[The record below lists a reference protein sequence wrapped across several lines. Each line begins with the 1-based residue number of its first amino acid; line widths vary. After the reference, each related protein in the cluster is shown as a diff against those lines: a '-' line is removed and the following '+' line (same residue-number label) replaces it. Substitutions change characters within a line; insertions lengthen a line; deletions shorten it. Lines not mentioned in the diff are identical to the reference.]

1 MGLQDRDYWKERAR
15 SHEPPPSARPHG
27 TAQRIGWRDWRI
39 WLAWLL
45 ILAAGAGLAHV
56 LLAQRDEQPFPATG
70 AARWYVQVPDIP
82 MAPLTLNAPAG
93 RSHYLVR
100 LDDWISGQPLVTVPV
115 RAGESARLEVPLGR
129 YRMTVSKGI
138 GWRGFDSSFA
148 YRSRHEQTKNPLEF
162 FRADGRSVGHI
173 VTLET
178 LGGGLEM
185 EAAR

>member
-15 SHEPPPSARPHG
+15 SQEPPPRAHVVRTP
-27 TAQRIGWRDWRI
+27 QRLRWLDWRI
-39 WLAWLL
+39 WMAWLV
-45 ILAAGAGLAHV
+45 ILAAGVGVARV
-56 LLAQRDEQPFPATG
+56 LLSQRDELPFPATG
-70 AARWYVQVPDIP
+70 AARWYVELPDIP

-100 LDDWISGQPLVTVPV
+100 LDDWSSGQALVTVPV

-129 YRMTVSKGI
+129 YRMTVSKGT
-138 GWRGFDSSFA
+138 GWRGYESSFA
-148 YRSRHEQTKNPLEF
+148 HRSRHQQTKHPLEF
-162 FRADGRSVGHI
+162 FHADGRIVGHI

-178 LGGGLEM
+178 LNGAMEM